1 MASAIMSIKN
11 IKQLLI
17 VCTGNSCRSVMAEG
31 YFKKRLKK
39 LGKDISV
46 SSAGIAAFYGMTPPK
61 EAISVMGEIGID
73 ISSHKSTGITKD
85 MVTRADVILV
95 MAPAHKDDILKIAP
109 ESEKNIFYLGNFE
122 KNNGSE
128 NFIPDPIGQ
137 SQEFYKNV
145 LDVIKKSTEGF
156 LKWLEKQ

>member
-1 MASAIMSIKN
+1 MAGAAMNVK
-11 IKQLLI
+11 KLLI

-31 YFKKRLKK
+31 YFKKRIKE

-46 SSAGIAAFYGMTPPK
+46 TSAGIAALYGMTPPR
-61 EAISVMGEIGID
+61 EAISVMNEIGID
-73 ISSHKSTGITKD
+73 VSSHKSTGITKD
-85 MVTRADVILV
+85 MVTNADVILI
-95 MAPAHKDDILKIAP
+95 MGPTHKDAILAISP

-122 KNNGSE
+122 KNDGGE

-137 SQEFYKNV
+137 SEEFYKKV

-156 LKWLEKQ
+156 LKWIESP